1 MAPRLASSIL
11 ALSVLMTGATPLWGD
26 EPDEKPPIHLSAALG
41 YHFSTGDYGGT
52 GSTTISFVPLT
63 LTARRDTVAVRL
75 TVPYIEVSGLEGLVD
90 AGGAV
95 VTANGSGL
103 GDVTLDGTYTIDPW
117 HAWMPYLDL
126 NGRIKFPTADENDGL
141 GTGEFDY
148 QIEIGATQ
156 QFGLVTPFASV
167 GYRIV
172 GESADF
178 ALDNVWLASLGATVR
193 VIDALDA
200 GLFAFYQESASD
212 TAGDQLDLMPYAS
225 WRITE
230 SWSASSY
237 VSAGLQ
243 DGSPDFGVGVQIAY
257 TAGF

>member
-11 ALSVLMTGATPLWGD
+11 ALAVLMTGAAPLWGD
-26 EPDEKPPIHLSAALG
+26 EPDESPPFHLSATLG

-52 GSTTISFVPLT
+52 GSTDISFVPLT

-75 TVPYIEVSGLEGLVD
+75 TVPYIDVSGLEEP
-90 AGGAV
+90 GGIGDPV
-95 VTANGSGL
+95 ITANGSGL

-117 HAWMPYLDL
+117 RAWMPYLDL

-156 QFGLVTPFASV
+156 QFGRVIPFASV
-167 GYRIV
+167 GYRFV
-172 GESADF
+172 GQSSDF
-178 ALDNVWLASLGATVR
+178 ALDNVWLASLGAAVR
-193 VIDALDA
+193 VIDTVDA

-212 TAGDQLDLMPYAS
+212 NAQDQLDLMPYAS
-225 WRITE
+225 WRITK

-237 VSAGLQ
+237 VTAGLQ
-243 DGSPDFGVGVQIAY
+243 DGSPDFGVGLQLTY